1 MLATVTHII
10 PMASI
15 QRTRL
20 LPIEGDVL
28 VRAGQ
33 KVNATDIIAQANL
46 NPEHVVL
53 DVARGLG
60 VQPGEAAEYIEREVG
75 EKVSQG
81 SIIASRPGL
90 AARVVRAPRDGV
102 LVVISSGQVMLQV
115 SAKPFQLTAGVPG
128 TIAKVEAD
136 YGAVVETT
144 GSWLQAV
151 WGNGHV
157 NYGTLVVMAHD
168 ADHVL
173 AITELDP
180 SRRGSMVYAGHCN
193 ERKVLESAAEVQLR
207 GLILGSMATS
217 LIPVATRMPY
227 PIIVLDGFGQ
237 SAVNMAA
244 HKLLASNE
252 GREITIN
259 AEPYDR
265 FSGKRPEAIIPLPAA
280 GEPRIPRNVT
290 RFSAGQ
296 QVRVVRA
303 PYTHKVGIIETL
315 SPEPVA
321 FPSGLRMAA
330 ARIEFSDGNKELV
343 PLANIEV
350 LG

>member
-15 QRTRL
+15 QHKRL
-20 LPIEGDVL
+20 LPIEGEVL

-33 KVNATDIIAQANL
+33 KVNATDVIAQANL
-46 NPEHVVL
+46 NPQHVVL

-60 VQPGEAAEYIEREVG
+60 VQPNKAADYIEREVG
-75 EKVSQG
+75 DKVGQG
-81 SIIASRPGL
+81 SIIANRGGL

-102 LVVISSGQVMLQV
+102 VVVISGGQVMLQV
-115 SAKPFQLTAGVPG
+115 SAKPFQLTAGIPG

-144 GSWLQAV
+144 GTWIQAI

-157 NYGTLVVMAHD
+157 NYGTLVVMAHEP
-168 ADHVL
+168 DHIL
-173 AITELDP
+173 AMTELDP
-180 SRRGSMVYAGHCN
+180 SRRGSMMFAGHCN
-193 ERKVLESAAEVQLR
+193 ERKVLEAGAEVQLR

-217 LIPVATRMPY
+217 LIPVASRMPY
-227 PIIVLDGFGQ
+227 PIIVLDGFGHKP
-237 SAVNMAA
+237 VNSAA
-244 HKLLASNE
+244 HTLLVTNE

-259 AEPYDR
+259 AEPYDP
-265 FSGKRPEAIIPLPAA
+265 FSGKRPEAVIPLPPA
-280 GEPRIPRNVT
+280 GEPPTPRHAV
-290 RFSAGQ
+290 RFAPNQ
-296 QVRVVRA
+296 RVRVVWA
-303 PYTHKVGIIETL
+303 PFAYKVGVIETL
-315 SPEPVA
+315 SAEPVL
-321 FPSGLRMAA
+321 FPSGLRLPAA
-330 ARIEFSDGNKELV
+330 GVEFSDGNKELV

>member
-33 KVNATDIIAQANL
+33 KVNATDVIAQANL
-46 NPEHVVL
+46 NPQHVVL

-60 VQPGEAAEYIEREVG
+60 VQPGKAAEYIEREVG

-81 SIIASRPGL
+81 SIIANRGGL
-90 AARVVRAPRDGV
+90 ASRVVRAPRDGIV
-102 LVVISSGQVMLQV
+102 VVISGGQVMLQV
-115 SAKPFQLTAGVPG
+115 SAKPFQLTAGIPG

-144 GSWLQAV
+144 GSWIQAI

-157 NYGTLVVMAHD
+157 NYGTLIVMAHE

-180 SRRGSMVYAGHCN
+180 SRRGSIMYAGYCG
-193 ERKVLESAAEVQLR
+193 ERKVLEASAEIQLR

-217 LIPVATRMPY
+217 LIPVASRMSF
-227 PIIVLDGFGQ
+227 PIIVLDGFGHTP
-237 SAVNMAA
+237 VNSAA
-244 HKLLASNE
+244 HTLLVTNE

-265 FSGKRPEAIIPLPAA
+265 FNGQRPEAIIPLPPA

-290 RFSAGQ
+290 RFAPEQ
-296 QVRVVRA
+296 RVRVVQA
-303 PYTHKVGIIETL
+303 PFAHKVGVIEDL
-315 SPEPVA
+315 SSEPVV
-321 FPSGLRMAA
+321 FPSGLRLPA
-330 ARIEFSDGNKELV
+330 ARVEFDDGKKELV